1 MRFKGCSP
9 NELERL
15 AQALR
20 DGRLAIPCSAVALSR
35 LSLPATT
42 ELIADLNELGTEGLS
57 AKGLASLVE
66 AIRDERNAAFG
77 AGPAIELV
85 ATGPDPGERVRD
97 TGVVVNQLFAEAQQS
112 VLMTGFALYNGRQIF
127 GRLAER
133 MDADPALEAT
143 LCLDIS
149 RPGVDT
155 TRDSDIV
162 ARFAKTFLEKHW
174 PGKRLPV
181 VYYDPR
187 ALSMDRAARSV
198 LHAKALVVDR
208 RTAFVTS
215 ANPTPAAYQ
224 RNIELGVLISQC
236 SLPGQISDH
245 IGGLIRSGALQQL
258 ALRSQQ
264 A

>member
-35 LSLPATT
+35 LSLPATP
-42 ELIADLNELGTEGLS
+42 ELIADLDGLSTEGLS
-57 AKGLASLVE
+57 AKALASMAE
-66 AIRDERNAAFG
+66 AIRDERSAAVD
-77 AGPAIELV
+77 AAPVIELV

-97 TGVVVNQLFAEAQQS
+97 TAVVVNQLFAEAKQS

-127 GRLAER
+127 QRLAER
-133 MDADPALEAT
+133 MDADLSLEVT

-149 RPGVDT
+149 RPGTET

-162 ARFAKTFLEKHW
+162 ARFAKAFLERHW
-174 PGKRLPV
+174 PGERLPV

-224 RNIELGVLISQC
+224 RNIELGVLISGS

-258 ALRSQQ
+258 SLRPQQ